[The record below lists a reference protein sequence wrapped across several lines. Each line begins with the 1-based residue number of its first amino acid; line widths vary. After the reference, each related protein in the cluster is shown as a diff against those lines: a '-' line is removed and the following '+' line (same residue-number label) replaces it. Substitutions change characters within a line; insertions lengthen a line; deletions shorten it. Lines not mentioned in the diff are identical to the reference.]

1 MSADSTT
8 GQRSIRQYQ
17 SLIRQQ
23 EIKGERVINFAR
35 LFLSLIFPLLILLI
49 IANNNFEISR
59 GNYIAGSGILLGIV
73 YSLTLFYF
81 LRPGYYRP
89 AIRFISPLI
98 ETSLITLVIFSGAY
112 DLHSSAASVFIVNGY
127 AVYFIFTTLS
137 VLRLSFTASVFSG
150 FVSMLGYMVIIIWG
164 LTQQVFGE
172 IFTNTI
178 GGNVREVRFS
188 LDNEGIKALFI
199 LISGVISGYGS
210 LRHKRLL
217 LNSVRQNMAVQR
229 INRRLEQ
236 TVEERTQEL
245 RRRQE
250 ELEKD
255 LDLARVIQGHLLPES
270 MDSSIAAGA
279 TYLYLPY
286 FKVGG
291 DFFDIKRIDSDHF
304 GVLICDVSGHGVGSA
319 LIASM
324 ARTVY
329 EQNALYHNDPAAML
343 AHLNESL
350 VQKIPGNFL
359 TAFYAVFDTHKNQV
373 VFANAGHPTPYVINE
388 NGNISELQSRGGCI
402 GISRQVSYRNS
413 TLGYKRGDR
422 FFFFTD
428 GIIEVRSRNNS
439 DLFGEAR
446 LMKHLAASRALS
458 RRELLLG
465 LLRVLSVFSGDRIL
479 EDDLTALVIDTDRAE
494 ALEAINE
501 KNLVRF

>member
-1 MSADSTT
+1 MSDGG
-8 GQRSIRQYQ
+8 GQRGIREYQ

-23 EIKGERVINFAR
+23 EIKGERVINFVR
-35 LFLSLIFPLLILLI
+35 LFLSLLFPLLVLLVI
-49 IANNNFEISR
+49 VNNNFQISR
-59 GNYIAGSGILLGIV
+59 GNYIAGIGIILGIV

-81 LRPGYYRP
+81 LRPGYYHP
-89 AIRFISPLI
+89 TIRFISALI
-98 ETSLITLVIFSGAY
+98 ETTLITLVIFSGSY
-112 DLHSSAASVFIVNGY
+112 DMHASAASVFIVNGY
-127 AVYFIFTTLS
+127 GVYFLFTTLS

-150 FVSMLGYMVIIIWG
+150 FVSMLGYLVVIVWG
-164 LTQQVFGE
+164 LEQKVFGA

-178 GGNVREVRFS
+178 GDSVREVRFS
-188 LDNEGIKALFI
+188 LDNEGIKAIFI
-199 LISGVISGYGS
+199 LLSGLISGYGS

-217 LNSVRQNMAVQR
+217 LNSIRQNLAVQR

-236 TVEERTQEL
+236 TIEERTREL

-255 LDLARVIQGHLLPES
+255 LELARSIQAHLLPAS
-270 MDSSIAAGA
+270 MDHSIAAAA

-291 DFFDIKRIDSDHF
+291 DFFDIRRIDSHRF

-329 EQNALYHNDPAAML
+329 EQNLQRYSDPAAML
-343 AHLNESL
+343 THLNESL
-350 VQKIPGNFL
+350 MRQISGNFI
-359 TAFYAVFDTHKNQV
+359 TAFYAIFDTNENNV
-373 VFANAGHPTPYVINE
+373 VFSNAGHPVPYVISE
-388 NGNISELQSRGGCI
+388 NGNMRELKSRGGCI
-402 GISRQVSYRNS
+402 GISRQVSYCNS
-413 TLGYKRGDR
+413 TFHYQRGDR

-428 GIIEVRSRNNS
+428 GVIEVRSRNHR

-446 LMKHLAASRALS
+446 LMEYLASYRMLS
-458 RRELLLG
+458 RRELLLT
-465 LLRVLSVFSGDRIL
+465 LLQLLLDFSGDSIL

-494 ALEAINE
+494 ALEAITTAN
-501 KNLVRF
+501 FT